1 MHAHLHPP
9 SFSHTS
15 LRLPANALHLSPPP
29 PPRGPLWLLCLPMT
43 HLIDLPD
50 TTAEVLTALALVAF
64 VNWAIRA
71 GSELAVKSLK

>member
-1 MHAHLHPP
+1 
-9 SFSHTS
+9 
-15 LRLPANALHLSPPP
+15 
-29 PPRGPLWLLCLPMT
+29 MT